1 MSLSALGVGVM
12 EWWGGG
18 WLWASGAR
26 CLGGG
31 RGPMP
36 PPPKGMTHFDGLAP
50 FSPPRPPPHVGRHQ
64 CTADSMWGDMGGRA
78 VARGAGGDFGGWGE
92 RLAPIRRPYGRFP
105 SAKRKKKHSPLR
117 AAGGRRARGGRLG
130 PGGLGVDGVWAA

>member
-1 MSLSALGVGVM
+1 MSLSALGGVM

-31 RGPMP
+31 CGPTS

-50 FSPPRPPPHVGRHQ
+50 LYRRVHPHTLAGMNARPTRCGVTWAEG
-64 CTADSMWGDMGGRA
+64 
-78 VARGAGGDFGGWGE
+78 
-92 RLAPIRRPYGRFP
+92 P
-105 SAKRKKKHSPLR
+105 SR
-117 AAGGRRARGGRLG
+117 AARAETLEGGGSG
-130 PGGLGVDGVWAA
+130 